1 MFQRAR
7 RSLAL
12 RYVGLFIVV
21 LAAFSIVFVFV
32 LSQALQ
38 PAFDIGPEVSNE
50 EAARTAFSRTIETV
64 LAAVLIADAVAIT
77 AVAAGAYYLAG
88 RTLRPIREAHDR
100 QRRFVA
106 DASHEMR
113 TPLAALRATAESGL
127 AGTTPEREALRNV
140 VATAGRM
147 SALTSDLLEL
157 ARSETGRIDGVRTAT
172 DFSVLVAEATASV
185 LAGHGLGSERIDIVL
200 APDLMVD
207 GDERELIRVV
217 QNLVDNA
224 IRYTNDASPIR
235 IRTQA
240 RDGVAVLRVSDDG
253 PGIGALDLARVF
265 DPFFRVRADADA
277 PEGTGLGLAI
287 ARELARRNGG
297 QIEASSTPGSGA
309 TFTLRLPRFR

>member
-12 RYVGLFIVV
+12 RYVGLFAVV

-38 PAFDIGPEVSNE
+38 PTFDIGPEVSNE

-127 AGTTPEREALRNV
+127 AGTTPERDALRTV

-157 ARSETGRIDGVRTAT
+157 ARSETGRIDGVRTPT
-172 DFSVLVAEATASV
+172 DFSVLVAEAAASV
-185 LAGHGLGSERIDIVL
+185 LAGHGLGPERIDIVL

-224 IRYTNDASPIR
+224 IRYTSDTSPIR

-240 RDGVAVLRVSDDG
+240 RDGVAVLRLSDEG
-253 PGIGALDLARVF
+253 PGIAALDLARVF

-309 TFTLRLPRFR
+309 TFTLRIPRFR